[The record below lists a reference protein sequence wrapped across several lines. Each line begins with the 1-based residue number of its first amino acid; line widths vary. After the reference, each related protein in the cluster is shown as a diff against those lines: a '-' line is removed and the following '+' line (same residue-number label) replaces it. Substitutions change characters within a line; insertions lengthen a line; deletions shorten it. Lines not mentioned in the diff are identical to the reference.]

1 MILSC
6 LPIFGIEAGELYQ
19 QKQKPETK
27 ITLELAQLYDE
38 YKSYKARKD
47 FSSSAAQ
54 SSPSTSE
61 LLTVIDERVAIE
73 AIASDD
79 VDLLRTDLQ
88 ALGLEHASA
97 YGRMVSGLLP
107 VSAIDD
113 LRTLES
119 LRFARP
125 VMATTNPPWGSN

>member
-1 MILSC
+1 MILFC
-6 LPIFGIEAGELYQ
+6 LSIFGIEAEQLYQ

-47 FSSSAAQ
+47 FSSSATQ
-54 SSPSTSE
+54 IFSPTSE
-61 LLTVIDERVAIE
+61 LITVIDERVAIE
-73 AIASDD
+73 AVANDN

-88 ALGLEHASA
+88 ALGLKHASV

-107 VSAIDD
+107 VSAIDN
-113 LRTLES
+113 LRRLES

-125 VMATTNPPWGSN
+125 VMATTSPQGGSN

>member
-47 FSSSAAQ
+47 SSSSAAQ
-54 SSPSTSE
+54 IFSSTSA
-61 LLTVIDERVAIE
+61 LITVIDERVAIE
-73 AIASDD
+73 AIANDN

-88 ALGLEHASA
+88 ALGLENASV

-113 LRTLES
+113 LRRLES

-125 VMATTNPPWGSN
+125 VMATTSPQGGRN